1 MYVENEI
8 TAYDGT
14 LYSFVYKG
22 QQNCTGPDKV
32 WYVVANHNGEVFE
45 TVYDKGRFDN
55 DKYSETCRS
64 ESDVQEWASPFWD
77 WFKIARRERQ
87 AMRSFMMANKE
98 YTMLSVKDFRQVNKS
113 VPCKGWSNQYYDS
126 PIDITATEIT
136 NRLAHNEPVRDPT
149 WDYAL
154 PCAKEENPMRA
165 YPDTVT
171 TSATTITLAPSA
183 SAIGAKTDLQTEREH
198 LLGRWRETEISFDRH
213 YGDLATKLRKTFN
226 IDFAAKRPATA
237 TELFAA
243 IAAGTIKI
251 DAKKQAM
258 QDIAIANDHSFYED
272 DDYIPTHDFTF
283 AIDFGDPT
291 PDRLG
296 YETAMTELKTQ
307 LKAAKDIIM
316 IGAPADGLAAIQAIE
331 AWAPTAATA

>member
-1 MYVENEI
+1 
-8 TAYDGT
+8 
-14 LYSFVYKG
+14 
-22 QQNCTGPDKV
+22 
-32 WYVVANHNGEVFE
+32 
-45 TVYDKGRFDN
+45 
-55 DKYSETCRS
+55 
-64 ESDVQEWASPFWD
+64 
-77 WFKIARRERQ
+77 
-87 AMRSFMMANKE
+87 
-98 YTMLSVKDFRQVNKS
+98 
-113 VPCKGWSNQYYDS
+113 
-126 PIDITATEIT
+126 
-136 NRLAHNEPVRDPT
+136 
-149 WDYAL
+149 
-154 PCAKEENPMRA
+154 MRA

-198 LLGRWRETEISFDRH
+198 LLGRWREADVSLDRH
-213 YGDLATKLRKTFN
+213 YGELNSKLRKTFN

-251 DAKKQAM
+251 DPKKQAM

-272 DDYIPTHDFTF
+272 DGYIPTSDYSF

-307 LKAAKDIIM
+307 LKAAKDTIM

>member
-22 QQNCTGPDKV
+22 QQNGTGPDKV

-45 TVYDKGRFDN
+45 TLYDKGRFDN

-64 ESDVQEWASPFWD
+64 ENTEHEWASPFWD
-77 WFKIARRERQ
+77 WFKITRRERQ
-87 AMRSFMMANKE
+87 VFRTFMMANKE
-98 YTMLSVKDFRQVNKS
+98 YTMLSVNDFRQINKS
-113 VPCKGWSNQYYDS
+113 HIASGWTCPQANS
-126 PIDITATEIT
+126 
-136 NRLAHNEPVRDPT
+136 LAHNEPVCEPLCWGLT
-149 WDYAL
+149 L

-198 LLGRWRETEISFDRH
+198 LLGRWRETEASLDRH
-213 YGDLATKLRKTFN
+213 YGDLASKLRKTFN

-251 DAKKQAM
+251 DPKKQAM
-258 QDIAIANDHSFYED
+258 QDIAIANDHSFYSDD
-272 DDYIPTHDFTF
+272 DDYIPTTDYSF
-283 AIDFGDPT
+283 ALDFGDPT

-296 YETAMTELKTQ
+296 YTQ
-307 LKAAKDIIM
+307 AQADLAAKLKAAKDIIM